1 MNRLW
6 QFGLAL
12 ATSVV
17 LIGAASAQDIVV
29 GVAGPMTGNE
39 GSFGR
44 QLKNGAEQA
53 VADINAAGGVL
64 GKKLKLE
71 VGDDACDPKQA
82 RSVAEKLAGMKVPF
96 VAGHYCSSSSIPAS
110 EAYAEGNV
118 LQITPASTNPTFT
131 ERGLWNTFRVCGQD
145 IQQGAFIGT
154 YLAKH
159 YKTKNVAIINDKSTY
174 GAGLASEVKKTL
186 NKGGVKEKL
195 NDSYN
200 KGDTDFTA
208 LASKLKRDKVDIVF
222 VGGYHKEAG
231 LLLRQMRNQGLKT
244 VLIAGDS
251 LADKEYASITG
262 PAGAGTLFTFGP
274 DPRKKPSAAA
284 IVKTFKDKGID
295 PEGYTLYTYAA
306 FQIWTQAVAKAGT
319 TDPKKVAE
327 VIRAGKWDT
336 VLGPISYDKKGDI
349 TVIDWALFK
358 WDDKGNYEEI
368 TADSKS

>member
-17 LIGAASAQDIVV
+17 LFGAASAQDIVV

-44 QLKNGAEQA
+44 QLRNGAEQA

-71 VGDDACDPKQA
+71 IGDDACDPKQA
-82 RSVAEKLAGMKVPF
+82 KSVGEKFASMKLPF

-110 EAYAEGNV
+110 EAYAEGGV

-131 ERGLWNTFRVCGQD
+131 ERGMWNTFRVCGRD
-145 IQQGAFIGT
+145 DQQGTFIAG
-154 YLAKH
+154 YLLKH
-159 YKTKNVAIINDKSTY
+159 FKSKNIAIVNDKSTY
-174 GAGLASEVKKTL
+174 GAGLATEVKKAL
-186 NKGGVKEKL
+186 NAGGVKEKL

-200 KGDTDFTA
+200 KGDNDFTA
-208 LASKLKRDKVDIVF
+208 LASKLKRDKIDIIF

-231 LLLRQMRNQGLKT
+231 QILRQMRGQGLKT

-262 PAGAGTLFTFGP
+262 PAGEGTLFTFGP
-274 DPRKKPSAAA
+274 DPRKKPTAAA
-284 IVKTFKDKGID
+284 IVQKFKEKGID

-306 FQIWTQAVAKAGT
+306 FQIWSQAVAKAGT

-327 VIRAGKWDT
+327 TIRGGKWNT
-336 VLGPISYDKKGDI
+336 VLGTISYDKKGDI
-349 TVIDWALFK
+349 TAIDWAIFK
-358 WDDKGNYEEI
+358 WDNKGNYDEL
-368 TADSKS
+368 TADSKT